1 MAGQGHK
8 IDLCSQR
15 ANILAHGFE
24 LGWVCECVRDRL
36 GTGHFECPRTW
47 LVSRMRLDCRASGTV
62 CRSRVIAR
70 PEHRRVAQ
78 EAETNAVLLD
88 DHRPPCLG
96 ERFADAAMKDPD
108 CVQCLDAGNR
118 RARRIGH
125 VAGTAHAGIACLLER
140 GTHLGSRVAPTGFV
154 RNVRLRGIRRWL
166 RKRSFQLAKHDICR
180 RQHLAHIGECTIGIR
195 PVLDV
200 GVAQDKKRLIHVLF
214 LLQCCL

>member
-1 MAGQGHK
+1 MASAHDVPIEHETSEAVEYRFALIDFAGLDHMRMMAKHHVCPNIDRGASDFPLIRNRFVLGRYAPMAGQGHK

-47 LVSRMRLDCRASGTV
+47 LVNRMRLDCRASGTV

-108 CVQCLDAGNR
+108 C
-118 RARRIGH
+118 
-125 VAGTAHAGIACLLER
+125 
-140 GTHLGSRVAPTGFV
+140 
-154 RNVRLRGIRRWL
+154 
-166 RKRSFQLAKHDICR
+166 
-180 RQHLAHIGECTIGIR
+180 
-195 PVLDV
+195 
-200 GVAQDKKRLIHVLF
+200 
-214 LLQCCL
+214 